1 MIREMDEK
9 IGTDYFTVILLLSVL
24 IATIWS
30 ALFSIIETPVYLL
43 NENQLLYLFSVMA
56 QVIGGLFGLTL
67 TAYVFFTDKIKDL
80 VKTDNTLYDAT
91 SALLS
96 RCFHYLIFI
105 AAICGST
112 IFFCILG
119 IAALHNWTEG
129 FPFLINE
136 STLLFLIGTVAT
148 LVFGIQ
154 LLDPNAIAKE
164 SDQIKRETEGY
175 YSPTTSADRGDFTE
189 FLQTYNQLENI
200 IKEFALVC
208 MRGTA
213 QRIDSSNFSFNKPQ
227 ILQSL
232 DILNSSE
239 IINGLLQD
247 EINRLRKYRNGVTH
261 STGKI
266 VVSESACK
274 RVRQILE
281 TISNAYTVYIKPNR
295 TPKEWETAVQKIYD
309 LTRDV

>member
-1 MIREMDEK
+1 M
-9 IGTDYFTVILLLSVL
+9 
-24 IATIWS
+24 
-30 ALFSIIETPVYLL
+30 

-56 QVIGGLFGLTL
+56 QLIGGLFGLTL
-67 TAYVFFTDKIKDL
+67 TAYVFFTDKIKYL

-96 RCFHYLIFI
+96 RCFHYLILI
-105 AAICGST
+105 AVICGST

-119 IAALHNWTEG
+119 IVALHNWTEG

-136 STLLFLIGTVAT
+136 STLLFLIGTVAI

-164 SDQIKRETEGY
+164 SNQIKRETEGY

-189 FLQTYNQLENI
+189 FLQAYNQLENI
-200 IKEFALVC
+200 IKDFALVF
-208 MRGTA
+208 MRGTT
-213 QRIDSSNFSFNKPQ
+213 QRTDSSNFSFNKPQ

-239 IINGLLQD
+239 IINGLLRD

-261 STGKI
+261 STEKI
-266 VVSESACK
+266 IVSESACK
-274 RVRQILE
+274 CVRQIFE

-309 LTRDV
+309 LTRNV